1 MDVIQEI
8 IVYFI
13 SGRKSG
19 IDITQI
25 FPEEGTVSYGCSCE
39 KVIYEIIQCMYC
51 RLSTTRLFCR
61 IHTRSMT
68 LSITIYL
75 NLSLSL

>member
-25 FPEEGTVSYGCSCE
+25 FPEEG
-39 KVIYEIIQCMYC
+39 K
-51 RLSTTRLFCR
+51 LFKPTHSSR
-61 IHTRSMT
+61 K
-68 LSITIYL
+68 
-75 NLSLSL
+75 